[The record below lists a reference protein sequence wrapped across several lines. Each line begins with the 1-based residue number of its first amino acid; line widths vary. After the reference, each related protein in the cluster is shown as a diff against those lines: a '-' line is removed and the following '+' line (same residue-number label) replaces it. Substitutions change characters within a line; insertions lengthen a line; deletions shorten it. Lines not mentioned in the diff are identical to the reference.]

1 LERGVAVRSDALSPR
16 MMRIIADLAG
26 DWHRLDARIE
36 SLSTEI
42 AALADQEPACERV
55 MTIISSA
62 MVAAIG
68 KGSVS
73 SRSHPSD
80 TLPKMSIHL

>member
-1 LERGVAVRSDALSPR
+1 
-16 MMRIIADLAG
+16 MRIIADLAG
-26 DWHRLDARIE
+26 DWHWLDARIE

-42 AALADQEPACERV
+42 AALADQEPACDRV
-55 MTIISSA
+55 MTVPGIGPIISSA

-68 KGSVS
+68 NGSVS

-80 TLPKMSIHL
+80 TLPEMSIHLCSV